1 MTRPRFKGPPPWP
14 RPPPPLPVPLP
25 PPSTPSSTM
34 GAVCDRC
41 RRPIIHQYEAVMCT
55 HFGSLPTL
63 SHRRCTS
70 FASRY
75 APAVIFKFGVELLPF
90 FAIVN
95 VVNITLGLLLTI
107 WGLAELVEPQESL
120 VPTIPIGLMSGPFFI
135 VIGAFLLSSIM
146 KIKRRTS
153 RLRP

>member
-1 MTRPRFKGPPPWP
+1 MDYYIVDCG
-14 RPPPPLPVPLP
+14 
-25 PPSTPSSTM
+25 
-34 GAVCDRC
+34 G
-41 RRPIIHQYEAVMCT
+41 
-55 HFGSLPTL
+55 
-63 SHRRCTS
+63 
-70 FASRY
+70 RY
-75 APAVIFKFGVELLPF
+75 APAVIFKFGVELLPI

-120 VPTIPIGLMSGPFFI
+120 VPTTIGLMSGPFFI
-135 VIGAFLLSSIM
+135 VFGAFLLSSIM